1 MKNEKQNLHAKGK
14 SSRYWRI
21 KLMFG

>member
-1 MKNEKQNLHAKGK
+1 MKNEKLNLHAKGK